1 MNKRK
6 KSNQRK
12 MLLQRRRNDQ
22 SIQVVILMVV
32 ISLKSQVLLVLR
44 LLVWFSSF
52 SIHLLEE
59 ADFFRAL
66 SGSASKKIPTETLR
80 QLGWSEARI
89 KAFRNR
95 EKNPNQYYYRFN
107 DPGEPQQTGKWSP
120 KDKAL
125 FLKLIRE
132 KGVDYQVFSIHY
144 SIHYSG
150 VFSLNRYQVG

>member
-1 MNKRK
+1 MEYSYPLDLDWSTEEMITVTHFYQMIEKGYESGVK
-6 KSNQRK
+6 QEA
-12 MLLQRRRNDQ
+12 L
-22 SIQVVILMVV
+22 
-32 ISLKSQVLLVLR
+32 SQAYQEFKQIVP
-44 LLVWFSSF
+44 SKA
-52 SIHLLEE
+52 EE
-59 ADFFRAL
+59 KTLFKTL
-66 SGSASKKIPTETLR
+66 SGSKAKIPEESLR

-89 KAFRNR
+89 KAFQNR

-132 KGVDYQVFSIHY
+132 KGVDYQVYSIHY